1 MRQTAITIDVPAAEP
16 VVARWRE
23 QYDPPAVMG
32 MPAHV
37 TLLWPFVPRC
47 EAVVRE
53 LRSLFAARAA
63 FDVEFA
69 STARFPGG
77 VLYLA
82 PEPAAPLRELTEAI
96 FERWPEAPPFE
107 GAYEDI
113 VPHLT
118 VANGHADDVLDAVDA
133 ELRAGLPVATRV
145 DEAQLYEF
153 DGGRWG
159 VTDRFALGG

>member
-1 MRQTAITIDVPAAEP
+1 VIDVPAAAP
-16 VVARWRE
+16 VVDRWRD
-23 QYDPPAVMG
+23 QYDPAAAFG

-37 TLLWPFVPRC
+37 TLLYPFVPRSD
-47 EAVVRE
+47 AGVDE

-63 FDVEFA
+63 FDVEFKT
-69 STARFPGG
+69 TARFPGG

-107 GAYEDI
+107 GVFADI

-118 VANGHADDVLDAVDA
+118 VANGQADDVLDAVDA

-153 DGGRWG
+153 DGAHWS